1 MPHSLTDTIAR
12 EIRAELAR
20 QRLTHRE
27 LAERVG
33 IQPSGISRRLDGEI
47 PLKVSEVEQIA
58 AALGVPVTQFVGAD
72 VASAA

>member
-20 QRLTHRE
+20 QRLTNRE

-58 AALGVPVTQFVGAD
+58 AALGVSVTQFVGAD